1 MRDPYVRFNDIKF
14 DTKRQKTLCKNLLKE
29 IREMED
35 NLMSDEEV
43 FEMVKQVSQPAAE
56 VGKRAMELNGK
67 VIYAMKF
74 TFWYYTGFNASHV
87 LDEDKVVDIFN
98 VAQ

>member
-1 MRDPYVRFNDIKF
+1 MPDPYVRFNDIKF
-14 DTKRQKTLCKNLLKE
+14 MTKRQKSFCKNLLKE

-43 FEMVKQVSQPAAE
+43 YDMVKQVSPQAAE
-56 VGKRAMELNGK
+56 VGSKAMELNK
-67 VIYAMKF
+67 RVLFAMKL
-74 TFWYYTGFNASHV
+74 TFWYYTGSNAAHV

-98 VAQ
+98 VV

>member
-1 MRDPYVRFNDIKF
+1 MSDPYVRFNDIKF
-14 DTKRQKTLCKNLLKE
+14 DSKRQKSFCKNLLKE

-43 FEMVKQVSQPAAE
+43 FEMVRKVSPQAAE
-56 VGKRAMELNGK
+56 VGNKAMELNK
-67 VIYAMKF
+67 RVLFAMKL
-74 TFWYYTGFNASHV
+74 TFWYYTGSNAAHV

-98 VAQ
+98 VV